1 MRTIRLAALIV
12 AVFLVV
18 SLPGSVFA
26 HDKRPKDYKK
36 GQLYCPSQVL
46 VVGTIVV
53 QPGRCYV
60 LAFFRDGRGTFL
72 AFLNPKVKVPS
83 RRVHL
88 DSDEGRKIRAQI
100 VYLVPVQ
107 ATGLAVV
114 TMPLNTIQLVQVQ
127 ERHEHDDDDD
137 EDDDDDDDDDHRKAR
152 EERVVLVITGVP
164 APNLT
169 VTFVIRF

>member
-1 MRTIRLAALIV
+1 M
-12 AVFLVV
+12 
-18 SLPGSVFA
+18 
-26 HDKRPKDYKK
+26 
-36 GQLYCPSQVL
+36 YCPSQVL
-46 VVGTIVV
+46 VVGAIVV
-53 QPGRCYV
+53 QSGRCYV

-72 AFLNPKVKVPS
+72 AFLNPRVKVPN

-88 DSDEGRKIRAQI
+88 GSDEGRKIRAQI

-107 ATGLAVV
+107 ATGLTVV
-114 TMPLNTIQLVQVQ
+114 MMPLNTIQLVQVQ
-127 ERHEHDDDDD
+127 ERHEHGDDEEDD
-137 EDDDDDDDDDHRKAR
+137 EDEDDDHRKVR